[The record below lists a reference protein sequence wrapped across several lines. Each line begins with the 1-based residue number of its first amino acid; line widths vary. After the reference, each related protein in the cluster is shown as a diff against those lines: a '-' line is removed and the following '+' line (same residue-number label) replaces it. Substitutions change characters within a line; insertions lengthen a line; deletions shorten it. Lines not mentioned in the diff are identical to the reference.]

1 MAYNNFN
8 RMLTSAYNSPYQIE
22 VSHSGLNKYRIV
34 KGSTR
39 WEAEQKANA
48 LRAQWNE
55 QWKRKQEQM
64 KKQEIR
70 QQKIQ
75 VNEYG
80 LKYAEEMTDEANDI
94 QAKLDRILVDS
105 LNSVQFDFDS
115 LKDHTK
121 FTAAK
126 PKPPIYG
133 QYPREPLRTDL
144 IYNPK
149 PPLLAKLSKSKLD
162 AFNQENN
169 NVFIKDHMKWE
180 EEVRQID
187 ISNNNLRGNYE
198 SAVNKWE
205 SDKKAFY
212 DNQDENNRSIDEFEE
227 TVKNGDNQA
236 IEGLFSLILN
246 DIKYPFDYD
255 KDVDVQYFPDEHQL
269 IVEMFL
275 PVQEDIPN
283 KKAVTY
289 VKSKQEI
296 KESFYPEAY
305 MKKKYDSVVY
315 QIVMQ
320 TLNYCFNL
328 SICDLS
334 IESVVLNGR
343 VRTIDKSTGNT
354 IEPCILSV
362 SSKKDDFC
370 KLNLETIDPKAW
382 FKSSKGVSAATL
394 VNLTPVAPI
403 VEMNKEDKR
412 FIDSYE
418 VADHLDE
425 GDNIATMP
433 WQDFENLIR
442 ELFEKEFNATGGEVK
457 ITQASRDGGVDA
469 VAFDPDPIRGG
480 KIVIQAKRYTNV
492 VGVAAVRDLY
502 GTVVNEGAIK
512 GILVTTAHYGNDAY
526 EFAKDKPLTLMNGAN
541 LLYLMEKHGYN
552 VRIDINEAKKALK
565 EKQ

>member
-1 MAYNNFN
+1 MAYNN
-8 RMLTSAYNSPYQIE
+8 LYQIE

-343 VRTIDKSTGNT
+343 VRTIDKSTGNA

-362 SSKKDDFC
+362 SSKKEDFC

-412 FIDSYE
+412 FIDVYAILHNCGFKHIKQVELKDIYVGSNYIENEIDKVELNGQAHFAADNLFPYDATVIITIHKKIEISIPYNSSSLRRLNYNE
-418 VADHLDE
+418 VCSRLSSLGFTEIKLVPIKDLVIGLLTKNGAV
-425 GDNIATMP
+425 
-433 WQDFENLIR
+433 
-442 ELFEKEFNATGGEVK
+442 EKV
-457 ITQASRDGGVDA
+457 
-469 VAFDPDPIRGG
+469 
-480 KIVIQAKRYTNV
+480 
-492 VGVAAVRDLY
+492 L
-502 GTVVNEGAIK
+502 VNESKSFKKNTFFKYDTDIIVYYHTFKK
-512 GILVTTAHYGNDAY
+512 G
-526 EFAKDKPLTLMNGAN
+526 
-541 LLYLMEKHGYN
+541 
-552 VRIDINEAKKALK
+552 
-565 EKQ
+565 